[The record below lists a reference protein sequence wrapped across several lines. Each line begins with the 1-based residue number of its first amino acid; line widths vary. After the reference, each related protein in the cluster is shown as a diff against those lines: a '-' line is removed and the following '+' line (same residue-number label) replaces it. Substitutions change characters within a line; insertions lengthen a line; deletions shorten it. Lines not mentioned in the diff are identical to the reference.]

1 METTENKTAEVLND
15 LLRINNDRIQGYEK
29 AIEEARD
36 LDLKT
41 FFATMADESRRYAQE
56 LTGLV
61 RTYGENPDSGE
72 TTASG
77 KIYRVWM
84 DVKATFTGKDRE
96 AILNS
101 CEYGEDAAHA
111 AYRDALATNGLSVEA
126 REVILRQQSSLRNSH
141 DMVKK
146 YRDLQN
152 QFDKVS

>member
-1 METTENKTAEVLND
+1 METTEKTAEVLND
-15 LLRINNDRIQGYEK
+15 LLRINNDRIRGYEK

-41 FFATMADESRRYAQE
+41 VFATMADESRKYAKE
-56 LTGLV
+56 LTEAI
-61 RTYGENPDSGE
+61 RTYGGNPDGGS
-72 TTASG
+72 TTNSG

-101 CEYGEDAAHA
+101 CEYGEDAAQA
-111 AYRDALATNGLSVEA
+111 AYRDALSTNELSVEA
-126 REVILRQQSSLRNSH
+126 RDIILQQQAALRNSH
-141 DMVKK
+141 DVIKK

-152 QFDKVS
+152 QFDKVF